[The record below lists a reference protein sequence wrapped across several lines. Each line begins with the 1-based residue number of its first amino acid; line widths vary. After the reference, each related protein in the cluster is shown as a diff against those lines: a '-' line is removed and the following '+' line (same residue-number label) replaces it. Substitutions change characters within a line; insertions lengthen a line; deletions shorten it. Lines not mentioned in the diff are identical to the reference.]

1 MEASHNDSQ
10 QGRILVVDDDPAL
23 GEYLVRVLRAGG
35 YDVTH
40 EMSSEDALSRVQA
53 EQWDLLITDIE
64 LPGMDGLELLERAR
78 AIVPGLPVAL
88 LTGYP
93 SVDYAV
99 TALRGSAAEFMM
111 KPVSRHDLLAKAA
124 ELIAA
129 GRAARVANRETVLA
143 IGAHPD
149 DVEAT

>member
-23 GEYLVRVLRAGG
+23 GEYMVRVLRSGG

-64 LPGMDGLELLERAR
+64 LPGMNGLELLERAH
-78 AIVPGLPVAL
+78 AIEPGLPVVL
-88 LTGYP
+88 
-93 SVDYAV
+93 SV
-99 TALRGSAAEFMM
+99 
-111 KPVSRHDLLAKAA
+111 AKL
-124 ELIAA
+124 EHS
-129 GRAARVANRETVLA
+129 VM
-143 IGAHPD
+143 P
-149 DVEAT
+149 